1 MSPGGWGRS
10 VAREEE
16 EGKVLMKILPERKR
30 SKTGIFGFVAH
41 SGQGFVR
48 WQLPESALYIYI
60 RPVLLILVLIQ
71 IKSLILF
78 ESWLIL
84 IMIYVLRWTSSPDLS
99 EALLP
104 MQPSDVLDM
113 PVDPNEPTY
122 CLCHQVSYGEMIG
135 CDNPDVGFPS
145 VSLLLKLNVIS
156 FFISGPVWLP
166 VLPQDS

>member
-1 MSPGGWGRS
+1 M
-10 VAREEE
+10 AREEE

-78 ESWLIL
+78 ES
-84 IMIYVLRWTSSPDLS
+84 
-99 EALLP
+99 
-104 MQPSDVLDM
+104 
-113 PVDPNEPTY
+113 
-122 CLCHQVSYGEMIG
+122 
-135 CDNPDVGFPS
+135 
-145 VSLLLKLNVIS
+145 
-156 FFISGPVWLP
+156 
-166 VLPQDS
+166 